1 MALDEF
7 EVQNLA
13 HQMAAQIE
21 AEVEQQGYS
30 LHPFARETLRNIVAS
45 GVMRVGIS
53 QGLLPRDVS
62 RVQAS
67 VTRLA
72 RELAQESSA
81 RIDSEHSI
89 DENIISTVMDRLCP
103 GFWPFC

>member
-13 HQMAAQIE
+13 QQMAAQIE
-21 AEVEQQGYS
+21 AEVEEQGYS
-30 LHPFARETLRNIVAS
+30 LHPFARETLRKIVAS
-45 GVMRVGIS
+45 SVMRVGIS

-62 RVQAS
+62 EVQAS

-72 RELAQESSA
+72 RELAKESSA
-81 RIDSEHSI
+81 RIDSENVI
-89 DENIISTVMDRLCP
+89 DENIVSTVMAKLCP

>member
-13 HQMAAQIE
+13 QQMAAQIE

-30 LHPFARETLRNIVAS
+30 LHPFAREKLRNIVAS
-45 GVMRVGIS
+45 GVMQAGIS

-62 RVQAS
+62 EVQSS
-67 VTRLA
+67 VSRLA
-72 RELAQESSA
+72 RELAKESSA
-81 RIDSEHSI
+81 RVDSENLI
-89 DENIISTVMDRLCP
+89 DENIVSTVMARLCP